1 MSCKQDKPT
10 GHVLASKPS
19 FSFSTV
25 SSAASATS
33 AGTSRSG
40 GSKLLFGEIDTSSD
54 RCTRV
59 STLLPTHTSSDSHS
73 TASELFASVCS
84 FVLCDSS
91 TFLKFWLED
100 KCRDTFLSHVPKDD
114 LASLRLACHDFSVR
128 AAPALFN
135 DLSITFKTST
145 FTKPARLA
153 ALDRLGF
160 YVKTLRLNMPLSSDT
175 FLPPLVDPQT
185 GEELSFTYTPQVEPP
200 TARRP
205 KYGDIG
211 TTEILTRQW
220 PTLFHAATN
229 VPAFI
234 RAFSAF
240 VNLSHLKISCPGYDQ
255 AQRFRRNIVDFA
267 LISLRIAVERNN
279 LNALDTLTLSPI
291 HPGGVLYLA
300 PLLGHG
306 ATPRSAGR
314 WARIQKLTIHANTP
328 PSSQVRGEPDHV
340 RLLQTYLRNFQ
351 PNLKTFRFR
360 WVGEKSQI
368 PVHHSIMP
376 ASLTSQHPSSHQ
388 GDGKDPAALR
398 KRRGMQ
404 PLHFGKLRRAEFENI
419 KASSSE
425 ISAFVETH
433 KRTIGEL
440 NFEDVELADGTWEQ
454 ALAPLTKMAKP
465 RRSEDTAEIPIMLS
479 PTSFPM
485 PMDRVEVAHQETN
498 GRKSLRMSRWLTSR
512 NKVARAPSAARKV
525 REGLQGCEQHLKRV
539 FRGSSLWR

>member
-1 MSCKQDKPT
+1 M
-10 GHVLASKPS
+10 
-19 FSFSTV
+19 
-25 SSAASATS
+25 
-33 AGTSRSG
+33 
-40 GSKLLFGEIDTSSD
+40 
-54 RCTRV
+54 
-59 STLLPTHTSSDSHS
+59 
-73 TASELFASVCS
+73 CS
-84 FVLCDSS
+84 FVLCESS

-100 KCRDTFLSHVPKDD
+100 KCRETFLSHVPKND

-160 YVKTLRLNMPLSSDT
+160 YVKTLRFNIPHSSNT
-175 FLPPLVDPQT
+175 FLPPLVDPET

-200 TARRP
+200 TAQRP

-240 VNLSHLKISCPGYDQ
+240 INLSHLKISCPGYDQ
-255 AQRFRRNIVDFA
+255 TQRFRRNIIDFA

-279 LNALDTLTLSPI
+279 LNALDSLTLSPI
-291 HPGGVLYLA
+291 HPGGILYLA

-314 WARIQKLTIHANTP
+314 WARVQRLTVHANAL
-328 PSSQVRGEPDHV
+328 SSQQQGEPDYLK
-340 RLLQTYLRNFQ
+340 LLQTYLRNFQ
-351 PNLKTFRFR
+351 TNLRIFKFR
-360 WVGEKSQI
+360 WIGDKAPLPIQ
-368 PVHHSIMP
+368 HSTTP
-376 ASLTSQHPSSHQ
+376 TSISGQYPSSRPIEDT
-388 GDGKDPAALR
+388 GSCSLR

-404 PLHFGKLRRAEFENI
+404 PLQFAKLRRAEFENI
-419 KASSSE
+419 TASSSDLG
-425 ISAFVETH
+425 AFVELH

-440 NFEDVELADGTWEQ
+440 NFEDVELTSGTWDE
-454 ALAPLTKMAKP
+454 ALAPLNKIAKP
-465 RRSEDTAEIPIMLS
+465 RCSEEQADIPIMLS
-479 PTSFPM
+479 PSFPM
-485 PMDRVEVAHQETN
+485 PMERLEVAHQEAN
-498 GRKSLRMSRWLTSR
+498 GRKSLRMSRWLPTRS
-512 NKVARAPSAARKV
+512 KVTRAPSAARKV
-525 REGLQGCEQHLKRV
+525 REGLLGCEEQLKRV
-539 FRGSSLWR
+539 FRGSAFPRRG